1 MSRRSIRQ
9 SETAALE
16 SGLSLISGSL
26 TSVHANCP
34 KLSQLME
41 RPVISGFERC
51 EGERERSVSRCDALS
66 SSPECLLRGK
76 VTQAGT
82 VRRWT
87 REQDWPLS

>member
-9 SETAALE
+9 SEIATLE

-51 EGERERSVSRCDALS
+51 GGERERSVSRCDALS
-66 SSPECLLRGK
+66 SSPECLPRGK

-82 VRRWT
+82 VRRCT